1 MTGVKK
7 TGGKNA
13 GSEQAKPKLTEEK
26 TADMKETNTKTAVKQ
41 ADIKK
46 SGAKKAPSKK
56 TAAAINIAAA
66 KRTAEKTAS
75 KKPAFVPDKAILA
88 KGAELVARLKTV
100 YPDGECQLK
109 YEGEPWRLLVMGI
122 LSAQC
127 TDIRVN
133 IIAEELF
140 AAYPDVYSMA
150 EADIT
155 KIEELI
161 RTCGLWRGKAA
172 AIKGSCEIIV
182 EKHGG
187 ELPSSMED
195 LTALPGVGRKIANL
209 IRGDIFGFP
218 AIVAD
223 THCIR
228 LAARIGFTEAGER
241 DPYRTE
247 MRLSEIIAPE
257 EQVTFCHRFVLFGRE
272 FCTARSPKCEG
283 CLLADICCKNL

>member
-7 TGGKNA
+7 TGGKTA
-13 GSEQAKPKLTEEK
+13 GAEQAKPKLTEEK
-26 TADMKETNTKTAVKQ
+26 TAEMKEIKTKNAVKQ

-56 TAAAINIAAA
+56 TAAAKKTA
-66 KRTAEKTAS
+66 KKTAS
-75 KKPAFVPDKAILA
+75 KKPVFVPDKALLK

-150 EADIT
+150 EADISE
-155 KIEELI
+155 IERLI

-182 EKHGG
+182 SKHGG

-228 LAARIGFTEAGER
+228 LSARIGLTEAGER

-257 EQVTFCHRFVLFGRE
+257 EQVEFCHRFVLFGRE
-272 FCTARSPKCEG
+272 YCTARSPKCEG
-283 CLLADICCKNL
+283 CLMADICDKNL